1 MIKLALV
8 GKDIQ
13 HSRSGEI
20 YRRLLKT
27 DIQYD
32 LLDYENSALIPS
44 AADLF
49 KVYDGISITSPYKKH
64 FLNQVQLTA
73 QASSL
78 GAINCL
84 RKEAQGFTGENTDYL
99 AIVEIL
105 HKLKVK
111 YLDLSVILLGDG
123 VMSKVAQV
131 ALEQLGIEYKIFSR
145 KITEDL
151 NRLNL
156 TAHFA
161 QAFKAPKQKLVLN
174 SCAREFVF
182 SGLID
187 QQTIFWDFNY
197 NFIPH
202 SSTLATKCQSY
213 IDGIEMLELQAAYA
227 LSFWSITPSI

>member
-13 HSRSGEI
+13 HSKSGEI

-32 LLDYENSALIPS
+32 LLDYENSSLIPS
-44 AADLF
+44 AAELF

-64 FLNQVQLTA
+64 FLDQVQLSA

-84 RKEAQGFTGENTDYL
+84 RKESVGFSGENTDYL
-99 AIVEIL
+99 AILEVL

-111 YLDLSVILLGDG
+111 YLDLSVVLLGDG

-131 ALEQLGIEYKIFSR
+131 ALEQLGIEYKILSR
-145 KITEDL
+145 KITEDFD
-151 NRLNL
+151 RLNL
-156 TAHFA
+156 TTSFE
-161 QAFKAPKQKLVLN
+161 QAFNRPKQKLVLN
-174 SCAREFVF
+174 TCAREFVF
-182 SGLID
+182 KGFID
-187 QQTIFWDFNY
+187 MQTIFWDFNY

-202 SSTLATKCQSY
+202 SSSLQAKSQCY
-213 IDGIEMLELQAAYA
+213 IDGMEMLELQAVYA
-227 LSFWSITPSI
+227 LSFWSINPSI

>member
-44 AADLF
+44 ATDLF

-64 FLNQVQLTA
+64 FLNQVQLST

-151 NRLNL
+151 DQLNL
-156 TAHFA
+156 TTLFA

-174 SCAREFVF
+174 TCTREFVF
-182 SGLID
+182 SGFID

-202 SSTLATKCQSY
+202 SSTLPTNCQSY
-213 IDGIEMLELQAAYA
+213 IDGMEMLELQAGYA
-227 LSFWSITPSI
+227 LSFWSINPSI

>member
-44 AADLF
+44 VADLF

-64 FLNQVQLTA
+64 FLNQVQLSP

-84 RKEAQGFTGENTDYL
+84 RKEAQGFAGENTDYL

-123 VMSKVAQV
+123 VMSRVAQV
-131 ALEQLGIEYKIFSR
+131 ALEQTGIEYKIFAR

-151 NRLNL
+151 DRLNL
-156 TAHFA
+156 TTHFA
-161 QAFKAPKQKLVLN
+161 QTFKAPKQKLVLN
-174 SCAREFVF
+174 TCAREFVF

-202 SSTLATKCQSY
+202 SSTLPTNCQFY
-213 IDGIEMLELQAAYA
+213 IDGMEMLELQAGYA
-227 LSFWSITPSI
+227 LSFWSINPSI